1 MSAEKFRVVIYTN
14 TCEKKVICIPAT
26 EDINIAIMPFQTADN
41 ALIIVCQNT
50 RIIRRTERIP
60 GSCSEWKEVGLSGE
74 GLTALTRPLVMPAPE
89 KVPDVSE
96 PVTTPDNS
104 EPQQV

>member
-1 MSAEKFRVVIYTN
+1 MRIADRTSMPIRDRIERNTHIYTN

-60 GSCSEWKEVGLSGE
+60 GSCSEWKEV
-74 GLTALTRPLVMPAPE
+74 ALPP
-89 KVPDVSE
+89 
-96 PVTTPDNS
+96 
-104 EPQQV
+104 